1 MRWPRLKAWRWLG
14 AKVPDL
20 LRFSVLTPDKTLLDV
35 ANVRKVRLRLA
46 DHGWLSVY
54 PRHAPLLGETL
65 AGPVVYTT
73 AEGDETLSLSES
85 ILQIFEND
93 VTLFSG
99 GELTAS
105 AGQTSSGDEAD
116 AAHFDR
122 LARVL
127 MQSLQALPTETLGDF
142 ASEGEHA

>member
-1 MRWPRLKAWRWLG
+1 M
-14 AKVPDL
+14 PDL

-35 ANVRKVRLRLA
+35 ANVRKVRLKLA
-46 DHGWLSVY
+46 DGGWLSIY

-65 AGPVVYTT
+65 AGPVTYIT
-73 AEGDETLSLSES
+73 AEGDETISLSES
-85 ILQIFEND
+85 ILQVFENG

-105 AGQTSSGDEAD
+105 MAQSGVEDGAD

-127 MQSLQALPTETLGDF
+127 MQSLKALPTEALDDL
-142 ASEGEHA
+142 ASEGESA

>member
-1 MRWPRLKAWRWLG
+1 M
-14 AKVPDL
+14 PDL

-46 DHGWLSVY
+46 DHGLLSIY
-54 PRHAPLLGETL
+54 PRHAPLLGETF
-65 AGPVVYTT
+65 AGPVTYTT
-73 AEGDETLSLSES
+73 AEGDETISLSES

-105 AGQTSSGDEAD
+105 AAPTGADDEAD

-127 MQSLQALPTETLGDF
+127 MQSLQALPTEALGDF
-142 ASEGEHA
+142 AAEGERA

>member
-1 MRWPRLKAWRWLG
+1 M
-14 AKVPDL
+14 PDL
-20 LRFSVLTPDKTLLDV
+20 LRFSVLTPDSTLLDV
-35 ANVRKVRLRLA
+35 ANVRQVRLRLA
-46 DHGWLSVY
+46 DHGWLSIY

-65 AGPVVYTT
+65 AGPVTYTT
-73 AEGDETLSLSES
+73 AEGDETVSLSES

-99 GELTAS
+99 SKLTAS
-105 AGQTSSGDEAD
+105 AAQSGTEGEAD

-127 MQSLQALPTETLGDF
+127 MQSLQALPTEALGDF
-142 ASEGEHA
+142 AAEGERA

>member
-1 MRWPRLKAWRWLG
+1 
-14 AKVPDL
+14 VSDQ
-20 LRFSVLTPDKTLLDV
+20 LRFSVLTPDETLLDV

-54 PRHAPLLGETL
+54 PRHAPLLAETL
-65 AGPVVYTT
+65 AGPVTYTT
-73 AEGDETLSLSES
+73 AEGDETISLTES

-105 AGQTSSGDEAD
+105 AVQIGPEDEMD

-122 LARVL
+122 LARAL
-127 MQSLQALPTETLGDF
+127 LQSLQALPTETLGDF
-142 ASEGEHA
+142 ASEGERA

>member
-1 MRWPRLKAWRWLG
+1 M
-14 AKVPDL
+14 PDL
-20 LRFSVLTPDKTLLDV
+20 LRFSVLMPDKTLLDV
-35 ANVRKVRLRLA
+35 PNVRKVRLRLA
-46 DHGWLSVY
+46 DGGWLSIY

-65 AGPVVYTT
+65 AGPVTYTT

-105 AGQTSSGDEAD
+105 AAQIGAEDEAD

-127 MQSLQALPTETLGDF
+127 MQSLQALPTEALGDL
-142 ASEGEHA
+142 ASEGERA

>member
-1 MRWPRLKAWRWLG
+1 M
-14 AKVPDL
+14 PDL
-20 LRFSVLTPDKTLLDV
+20 LRFSVLTPDRTVLDV

-46 DHGWLSVY
+46 DGGWLSIY
-54 PRHAPLLGETL
+54 PRHAPLLAETL
-65 AGPVVYTT
+65 AGPVSYTT
-73 AEGDETLSLSES
+73 AEGDATLSLSES
-85 ILQIFEND
+85 ILQIFENT

-105 AGQTSSGDEAD
+105 AAQIGAEDEAD

-127 MQSLQALPTETLGDF
+127 MQSLQALPAEALGDF
-142 ASEGEHA
+142 APEGERA

>member
-1 MRWPRLKAWRWLG
+1 M
-14 AKVPDL
+14 PDL
-20 LRFSVLTPDKTLLDV
+20 LRFSVLTPDKTVLDV
-35 ANVRKVRLRLA
+35 RNVRKVRLRLA
-46 DHGWLSVY
+46 DHGWLSIY

-65 AGPVVYTT
+65 AGPVTYTT
-73 AEGDETLSLSES
+73 AEGDETIFLSES

-93 VTLFSG
+93 VLLFGG

-105 AGQTSSGDEAD
+105 AAQIGVEDEAD

-142 ASEGEHA
+142 TSEGERA

>member
-1 MRWPRLKAWRWLG
+1 M
-14 AKVPDL
+14 PDL
-20 LRFSVLTPDKTLLDV
+20 LRFSVLTPDRTVLDV

-46 DHGWLSVY
+46 DGGWLSIY
-54 PRHAPLLGETL
+54 PRHAPLLAETL
-65 AGPVVYTT
+65 AGPVSYTT
-73 AEGDETLSLSES
+73 AEGDATLSLSES
-85 ILQIFEND
+85 ILQIFENA

-105 AGQTSSGDEAD
+105 AAQIGAADEAD

-127 MQSLQALPTETLGDF
+127 MQSLQALPTEALGDF
-142 ASEGEHA
+142 APEGERA